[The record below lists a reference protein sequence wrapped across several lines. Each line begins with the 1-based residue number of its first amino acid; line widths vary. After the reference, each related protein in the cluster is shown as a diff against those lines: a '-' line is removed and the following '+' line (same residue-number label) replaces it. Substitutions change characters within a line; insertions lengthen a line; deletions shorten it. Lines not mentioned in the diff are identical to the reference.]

1 VPRVF
6 VPLAAAM
13 NECVDLVCGAGDGGI
28 VPSTPEGRLEPP
40 RWMTS
45 SAIEIVRG

>member
-28 VPSTPEGRLEPP
+28 VPSHSKGRLSPMDDIFNP
-40 RWMTS
+40 KLKLY
-45 SAIEIVRG
+45 AV